1 MARRPFSRG
10 SGRGSP
16 RRLTSWSLGPGG
28 DDIATLDRVAVT
40 GAATVIIGS
49 GVTPVVPNLT
59 IVRTRGF
66 LEFTLRTADAVL
78 AGFNYVVGI
87 GVIQA
92 DPFAVGAGSLPDP
105 FTDADWPGW
114 LYFHAGSMRTGVGA
128 LAVGDP
134 SVNPFVLEIDSKSM
148 RKLRLNEVM
157 FMVVQVGESSAATM
171 DIAGLTRVLVKLP

>member
-10 SGRGSP
+10 SARAGP

-28 DDIATLDRVAVT
+28 DDIATLDRTTVS

-49 GVTPVVPNLT
+49 GVTSVVPNLT

-66 LEFTLRTADAVL
+66 LEFSLTAADVQR

-114 LYFHAGSMRTGVGA
+114 LYYSAGSMRTAVGA
-128 LAVGDP
+128 IAIGDP
-134 SVNPFVLEIDSKSM
+134 SVNPFRLEIDSKSM

-157 FMVVQVGESSAATM
+157 FLVVQVGETGTATM
-171 DIAGLTRVLVKLP
+171 DISGLTRVLVKLP